1 MSHGYPC
8 EHPLCGF
15 PKAFANVKV
24 PDESCIDISGNT
36 KAHPDR
42 NAGAKFAVRVHYT
55 PMDTYRQKE
64 RDTVTNRPPKRGQ
77 DIPVD
82 FVYPWGEDN
91 EAAAEYFWEF
101 LQSRSSWSDYYTSR
115 RIPDTFNR
123 TRPGTND
130 DGGSE
135 LSSSLE
141 GKRCKTTGGMGTDSS
156 DEKLLPME

>member
-8 EHPLCGF
+8 EHTLCGF
-15 PKAFANVKV
+15 PKAFENVTV
-24 PDESCIDISGNT
+24 PDESCINISGDV
-36 KAHPDR
+36 KANPDR
-42 NAGAKFAVRVHYT
+42 YAGAKFAVRVHYT

-77 DIPVD
+77 DVPVD

-91 EAAAEYFWEF
+91 ETAVEYFWEF

-123 TRPGTND
+123 TRP
-130 DGGSE
+130 SV
-135 LSSSLE
+135 
-141 GKRCKTTGGMGTDSS
+141 
-156 DEKLLPME
+156 